1 MKELKIIIESLINEE
16 KINKDI
22 IKVYKRTSEEYQQ
35 YLSKSN
41 EKYDKY
47 DQDKFDLKITKRK
60 RK

>member
-47 DQDKFDLKITKRK
+47 D
-60 RK
+60 